1 MQENKMYMWPSA
13 WDRPS
18 INGTYG
24 AISSNNVY
32 ATQAGLNVL
41 RNGGNAFDAA
51 VAVSLVLSVV
61 EPHHSGIGGGCF
73 TLAYSKQENAVY
85 ALDGRGIAPRNATKD
100 LFLKD
105 GKVCD
110 EWKDIGGRSVA
121 VPGLLK
127 A

>member
-1 MQENKMYMWPSA
+1 VVNNRMQENKMYMWPSA
-13 WDRPS
+13 WNRPS

-100 LFLKD
+100 LFLKN
-105 GKVCD
+105 
-110 EWKDIGGRSVA
+110 ISF
-121 VPGLLK
+121 PLFIFPF
-127 A
+127 